1 MWHLYR
7 LPEHAR
13 RLYPQLSTTFSGGRV
28 ADKQPVKPSESV
40 ENFLK
45 AVYTLQKVTDR
56 VSTNALANA
65 LNILP
70 PSVTDMA
77 RRMADAN
84 LVDYRKYYGIRLT
97 EEGEAMA
104 LKVIRRHRLIEL
116 YLVQELGYDLPSVHE
131 DAERLEHVVSDR
143 FIRAIDVKL
152 AYPTIDPHGDP
163 IPSADGT
170 IAQRDLIAL
179 AQLEKGVPGRVRRFV
194 SDDNSMLE
202 HILDRGF
209 QLDAEVEVTASDPFD
224 GPITVLVDGQERVI
238 GCSVAASILVDIMD

>member
-1 MWHLYR
+1 MEGQSADGTG
-7 LPEHAR
+7 PQA
-13 RLYPQLSTTFSGGRV
+13 QLSPARFSGGRV
-28 ADKQPVKPSESV
+28 PDRQPEKQSESV

-45 AVYTLQKVTDR
+45 AVYTLQKDVDR
-56 VSTNALANA
+56 VSTNALAKA

-97 EEGEAMA
+97 DEGETMA
-104 LKVIRRHRLIEL
+104 LRVIRRHRLIEL
-116 YLVQELGYDLPSVHE
+116 YLVQELGYELPAVHE

-143 FIRAIDVKL
+143 FIQAIDAKL
-152 AYPTIDPHGDP
+152 SFPTIDPHGDP
-163 IPSADGT
+163 IPAADGT
-170 IAQRDLIAL
+170 IEKRELIAL
-179 AQLEKGVPGRVRRFV
+179 AQLEKGIPGRVSQFV
-194 SDDNSMLE
+194 SKDTTMLE

-209 QLDAEVEVTASDPFD
+209 QLDARVEVTASDPFD

-238 GCSVAASILVDIMD
+238 GCSVAASILVDVGE

>member
-1 MWHLYR
+1 
-7 LPEHAR
+7 
-13 RLYPQLSTTFSGGRV
+13 V
-28 ADKQPVKPSESV
+28 ADKPPSKPSESV

-45 AVYTLQKVTDR
+45 AVYTLQKGTER

-77 RRMADAN
+77 RRMAESN

-97 EEGEAMA
+97 DEGEATA

-143 FIRAIDVKL
+143 FVDAIDAKL
-152 AYPTIDPHGDP
+152 SYPTIDPHGDP
-163 IPSADGT
+163 IPSADGI
-170 IAQRDLIAL
+170 IAKRDLIAL
-179 AQLEKGVPGRVRRFV
+179 VHLKEGVPGRVRRLV
-194 SDDNSMLE
+194 SDDNTMLE
-202 HILDRGF
+202 HILERGF
-209 QLDAEVEVTASDPFD
+209 QLDAIVEVKASDPFD
-224 GPITVLVDGQERVI
+224 GPITVLVDGEERVI
-238 GCSVAASILVDIMD
+238 GCSVAASILVDVID